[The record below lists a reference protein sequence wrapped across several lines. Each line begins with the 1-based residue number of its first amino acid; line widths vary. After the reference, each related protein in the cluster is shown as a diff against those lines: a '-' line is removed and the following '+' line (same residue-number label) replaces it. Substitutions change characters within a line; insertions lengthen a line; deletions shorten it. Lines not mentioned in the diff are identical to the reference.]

1 MRRHYNSKL
10 YGHLFIFTIH
20 ADGQSGSA
28 GRNPGRGFSGTIHG
42 CPSRL
47 AAKISRAKNNALALF
62 FALPMH
68 TGAHQ
73 CSGMVNTCSPLILG
87 DQCPDGREYIYDS
100 INDKDNDRP
109 DFQGQG
115 VEKLQAEIKG
125 NRGAQQVALHHD
137 VFPETR
143 VGRTMFDTAFSQS
156 DDGVEYRGDL
166 QKHP

>member
-1 MRRHYNSKL
+1 MPPRKK
-10 YGHLFIFTIH
+10 
-20 ADGQSGSA
+20 SG
-28 GRNPGRGFSGTIHG
+28 
-42 CPSRL
+42 
-47 AAKISRAKNNALALF
+47 AKNNA
-62 FALPMH
+62 FALLFALLILVAMGECLQMRMIKARIALRSGAPAMLH
-68 TGAHQ
+68 TFA
-73 CSGMVNTCSPLILG
+73 SRPAADASRTLRSLVLG

-109 DFQGQG
+109 EFQGQG